1 MHKKFYSSH
10 WFLKYQVFSLFP
22 IVKMNANYAE
32 ICRVGNLEA
41 DFQQVP
47 LAQFFLKFSQY
58 CCETSIIQ
66 ILQRNLKII
75 FLIKNSKNHFTIEIA

>member
-10 WFLKYQVFSLFP
+10 WFLKNQVFSLFP
-22 IVKMNANYAE
+22 MVKMNANYAE

-47 LAQFFLKFSQY
+47 LVHFFSNFHNIVVKHQ
-58 CCETSIIQ
+58 
-66 ILQRNLKII
+66 
-75 FLIKNSKNHFTIEIA
+75 

>member
-10 WFLKYQVFSLFP
+10 WFLKNQVFSFFP

-32 ICRVGNLEA
+32 ICRVGNMEA
-41 DFQQVP
+41 DFQRP
-47 LAQFFLKFSQY
+47 ACSIFLKFSQY

-66 ILQRNLKII
+66 IQQRKII
-75 FLIKNSKNHFTIEIA
+75 TFFLDKHSKQTLY